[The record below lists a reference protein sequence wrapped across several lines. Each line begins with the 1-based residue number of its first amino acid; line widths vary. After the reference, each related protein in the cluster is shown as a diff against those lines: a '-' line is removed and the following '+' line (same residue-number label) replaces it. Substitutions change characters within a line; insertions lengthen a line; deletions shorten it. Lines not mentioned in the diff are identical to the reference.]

1 MPPKM
6 DIWSSDAEQL
16 LIDLV
21 KARAILWDIIYR
33 NYRRNDL
40 KEIQWEEISKKMG
53 LLYSSK

>member
-6 DIWSSDAEQL
+6 DIWFRDAEQL

-21 KARAILWDIIYR
+21 KTRAILWDITHR